1 MHQSNAGRNIKLQ
14 AIKPM
19 AAKGFP
25 KMDLHSNLKWATHSL
40 HNSYLSLAQMSQKQL
55 SIGINNSAGNL
66 GRMRFSGYASRS
78 NLIFLAIMVIIIVTY
93 LLLSHNQA
101 IHSRLQSISQDLI
114 ILLTGWGLAGAFLVT
129 VVANTSVIFQLPYPL
144 LFTFLASRTEEV
156 AYLLI
161 LTIVGAL
168 GCTLGEMISYFV
180 GRGIG
185 NAGFFGDSL
194 RTRIHNLVTERS
206 RLIGPL
212 VFLFAATPFP
222 DDLLLVPLG
231 LSKYGFRHLMFP
243 IFLGKGIVLGA
254 LIYTSYRAKMI
265 LTEMNVGSVVDPTL
279 LPLAMVIIL
288 AFIIF
293 QIHKARREPQA
304 SAAKA

>member
-1 MHQSNAGRNIKLQ
+1 MHQSNGRIRLSRN
-14 AIKPM
+14 
-19 AAKGFP
+19 GFTP
-25 KMDLHSNLKWATHSL
+25 DPQMGYTITTQFRFILNH
-40 HNSYLSLAQMSQKQL
+40 MSQEQL
-55 SIGINNSAGNL
+55 SIAVNNSAGSL
-66 GRMRFSGYASRS
+66 GRIRFRALASRS
-78 NLIFLAIMVIIIVTY
+78 NLIFLAIMVITIVTY
-93 LLLSHNQA
+93 LLISQNRV
-101 IHSRLQSISQDLI
+101 IHSWLQSVSQDLV

-144 LFTFLASRTEEV
+144 LFTFLASRTEDIS
-156 AYLLI
+156 YLLI

-168 GCTLGEMISYFV
+168 GCTMGEMISYFV

-185 NAGFFGDSL
+185 NTGFFGVSL
-194 RTRIHNLVTERS
+194 RTRIDHLVTERS

-212 VFLFAATPFP
+212 VFLSAATPFP

-231 LSKYGFRHLMFP
+231 MSKYGFRHIMFP

-254 LIYTSYRAKMI
+254 LIYASYRAKMI

-304 SAAKA
+304 SAAKP

>member
-1 MHQSNAGRNIKLQ
+1 
-14 AIKPM
+14 M
-19 AAKGFP
+19 AVKGFP
-25 KMDLHSNLKWATHSL
+25 KMDLHSTLKWATHSP
-40 HNSYLSLAQMSQKQL
+40 HNSYLSLAQMNQKLL
-55 SIGINNSAGNL
+55 SIGVNNSAGSL
-66 GRMRFSGYASRS
+66 GRIRFRGLASRS

-101 IHSRLQSISQDLI
+101 IHSRLQSISQDLV

-144 LFTFLASRTEEV
+144 LFTLLASRTEEV
-156 AYLLI
+156 SYLLI
-161 LTIVGAL
+161 LIIVGAL

-180 GRGIG
+180 GRRIG

-212 VFLFAATPFP
+212 AFLFAATPFP

-231 LSKYGFRHLMFP
+231 LSNYGFRHIMFP
-243 IFLGKGIVLGA
+243 IFLGKGIALGA
-254 LIYTSYRAKMI
+254 LIYVSYRAKTI
-265 LTEMNVGSVVDPTL
+265 LTEMNVGTVVDPTL
-279 LPLAMVIIL
+279 IPLIMLIIL

-293 QIHKARREPQA
+293 QICRARREPKE
-304 SAAKA
+304 SVAKA

>member
-1 MHQSNAGRNIKLQ
+1 
-14 AIKPM
+14 M
-19 AAKGFP
+19 AAYDFP
-25 KMDLHSNLKWATHSL
+25 ETDLHQTLKWATQSL
-40 HNSYLSLAQMSQKQL
+40 HNSDLSLTQMSQEQL
-55 SIGINNSAGNL
+55 SIAVNNSAVSL
-66 GRMRFSGYASRS
+66 GRIRFRRLASRS

-93 LLLSHNQA
+93 LLVSQNRV
-101 IHSRLQSISQDLI
+101 IHSWLQSVSKDLV

-144 LFTFLASRTEEV
+144 LFTFLASRTEEIS
-156 AYLLI
+156 YLLI

-168 GCTLGEMISYFV
+168 GCTMGEMISYFV

-185 NAGFFGDSL
+185 NTGFFGDSL
-194 RTRIHNLVTERS
+194 RTRIDDLVTERS

-212 VFLFAATPFP
+212 VFLSAVTPFP

-231 LSKYGFRHLMFP
+231 MSKYGFRHIMFP

-254 LIYTSYRAKMI
+254 LIYISYRANMI
-265 LTEMNVGSVVDPTL
+265 LTEMKVGSVVDPTL
-279 LPLAMVIIL
+279 LPLIMLIML

-293 QIHKARREPQA
+293 QIRKARREPKK
-304 SAAKA
+304 SGAKA